1 MSVALPYYKWFWQ
14 DWRANRAV
22 QRMTY
27 IQRGLYRELLD
38 ECWAEGFIPDDIEK
52 LADICGCP
60 AEVMADAW
68 QVLSKCFVAAGDG
81 VLINEKLHTLRT
93 DKDAE
98 RARKAANGSAGG
110 KAKSLKQK
118 DDEANAKQVLASAK
132 LLPYIREDKSR
143 EDKTKD
149 LSGEPQP
156 KRACQLPATFTPTD
170 HHRAKAKELGV
181 NLDAEFESFKD
192 YHRARGTTF
201 KDWSAG
207 LMTWIRNAAKF
218 RDDRGAPARP
228 SRRGAIHSGI
238 SDQNWRKTATVDNW
252 PEGI

>member
-27 IQRGLYRELLD
+27 IQRGIYRELLD

-60 AEVMADAW
+60 PEVMADAW
-68 QVLSKCFVAAGDG
+68 QVLSKCFEPAGDG

-110 KAKSLKQK
+110 KAKSLKSK
-118 DDEANAKQVLASAK
+118 DNEASAKQVLASAK
-132 LLPYIREDKSR
+132 QLPYIREDKIR

-149 LSGEPQP
+149 LGGEPQT
-156 KRACQLPATFTPTD
+156 KRARQLPPDFTPDDT
-170 HHRAKAKELGV
+170 HRAKAQELGV
-181 NLDAEFESFKD
+181 NLVTEFEAFKD
-192 YHRARGTTF
+192 YNRARGTTF

-218 RDDRGAPARP
+218 NGSRAATARP
-228 SRRGAIHSGI
+228 PRRGAIHSGI
-238 SDQNWRKTATVDNW
+238 ADQDWLKTAAINNW